1 MLPPLSALRIL
12 KKKLFILMVVVRY
25 FAFISIKTVIEKQ
38 LKSCMIQG
46 ARCINK
52 SSTFY
57 YQAVRRVLIFS
68 LNISTIPTSCTVA
81 CFLSNLEHIA

>member
-1 MLPPLSALRIL
+1 MI
-12 KKKLFILMVVVRY
+12 VVRY
-25 FAFISIKTVIEKQ
+25 FAFISMKTLIEKE
-38 LKSCMIQG
+38 LKSWYD

-57 YQAVRRVLIFS
+57 HQAVRRVLIFS

-81 CFLSNLEHIA
+81 SFPSKLEHIA